1 LRTEFAPLLSAKL
14 YAGKPEQVA
23 KNIQLIRFPVI
34 ASPKYDGWRIFEFGG
49 EATTRSMK
57 PPANVYT
64 QHRLRQFYA
73 RLKELCGVTGVDGE
87 ALVGSPTGFNAMQRS
102 TSAFNTRAGEPE
114 FDYYIFDSFQH
125 PNWSFQER
133 YDRLVDCVLPTLI
146 PSEFPW
152 VKLVEQVTIHN
163 MEDLMAYERKCVEA
177 GYEGIMFRDPAAR
190 YKFGRSSMREGI
202 LVAVKRWE
210 DDEGVILEIREQM
223 HNANEAKTNALGHT
237 ERSGHKEN
245 LIGKN
250 TMGSVLV
257 RSKRFDDTFSVG
269 NGPGLDADLRKHIWE
284 NPKEYLGKLL
294 TYRFQNVG
302 IKTRPRHPQWKSVR
316 APDDLS

>member
-1 LRTEFAPLLSAKL
+1 MRTEFAPLLSAKL
-14 YAGKPEQVA
+14 YAGKPEQVE
-23 KNIQLIRFPVI
+23 KNIKLIRFPVI
-34 ASPKYDGWRIFEFGG
+34 ASPKYDGWRVFDWQGR
-49 EATTRSMK
+49 ATTRSMK
-57 PPANVYT
+57 PPANLYA
-64 QHRLRQFYA
+64 QKRLAEFYA
-73 RLKELCGVTGVDGE
+73 RLKEVCGVTNVDGE
-87 ALVGSPTGFNAMQRS
+87 ALVGAPTDFNAMQRT
-102 TSAFNTRAGEPE
+102 TSALNTISGQPE
-114 FDYYIFDSFQH
+114 FDYYIFDSFQN
-125 PNWSFQER
+125 PNWRFQER
-133 YDRLVDCVLPTLI
+133 YDHLTDCLLPSII

-152 VKLVEQVTIHN
+152 VKLVEQVTIHD
-163 MEDLMAYERKCVEA
+163 MEDLMAYERKCVNA

-257 RSKRFDDTFSVG
+257 RSSRFDDTFSVG
-269 NGPGLDADLRKHIWE
+269 NGPGLDDAMRQYIWD
-284 NPKEYLGKLL
+284 NPKEFLGATL

-302 IKTRPRHPQWKSVR
+302 IKTRPRHPQWKSIR
-316 APDDLS
+316 APEDQG